1 MRRFY
6 LESPPA
12 SPIVT
17 LTGDEARHIVRVL
30 RLKRDEEIV
39 LFDATGAAYSGLIA
53 ERTSEAVTVRILET
67 YAADSPEACR
77 VVLVQ
82 AVLKSQKMDFIVQ
95 KSTELGVSRIAPFFS
110 SRCIPRWDSDKASQK
125 QHHWQQIAIA
135 AVKQSGVR
143 RVPAVDQIGDFEE
156 ALAGSFDGY
165 LKVLL
170 WEQEKTVGFG
180 SLLAARGPCSGIV
193 FVVGPEGGFSEA
205 EAELALRHG
214 FVAAGLGKTVLRAET
229 APLTVL
235 AIIGYETGSIG

>member
-6 LESPPA
+6 LDSPPL

-30 RLKRDEEIV
+30 RLKRDDEIV
-39 LFDATGAAYSGLIA
+39 LFDATGAAYSGLII
-53 ERTSEAVTVRILET
+53 ERTADAVTVRIVET
-67 YAADSPEACR
+67 YGANSPEACR

-82 AVLKSQKMDFIVQ
+82 AVLKSQKMDCIVQ
-95 KSTELGVSRIAPFFS
+95 KSTELGVSHIAPFFS
-110 SRCIPRWDSDKASQK
+110 SRCIPRWDLDKAAHK

-143 RVPAVDQIGDFEE
+143 RVPPVDQACDFEQ
-156 ALAGSFDGY
+156 ALAGPFDGF

-170 WEQEKTVGFG
+170 WEQEKHVSFG
-180 SLLAARGPCSGIV
+180 SLLAGHRPFSGIV
-193 FVVGPEGGFSEA
+193 FAVGPEGGFSDA
-205 EAELALRHG
+205 EAELARRQG

-229 APLTVL
+229 APLAVL
-235 AIIGYETGSIG
+235 AIIGYETGRIG